1 MSTIQYTSIFPDIQ
15 SSLCNLGAVLFIK
28 QFKTDKKLIDR
39 DKIRKS
45 IFSYIPDYMMPKEI
59 LYFEKFFL
67 SENGK
72 IERKKMFSYFHQ
84 STKKTNESY
93 NDCRTTSGVAKEILE
108 VWRETLGSKTLETND
123 NLYDYGADSLLMAQ
137 AVTKMRDKLK
147 LEIPFEELLRHVIKE
162 PTVCGCENYISN
174 YWKNKDKP
182 IDINNNSMFFVKRYD
197 NHDSDGV
204 RVLVHG
210 ALGSVENYTALGSE
224 LSKWKSRNVIAFG
237 IADYAKYKEIASE
250 NLVLELAEQ
259 YSQYLINSNW
269 KNIQLIGYS
278 FSGSII
284 IEMARLLVEQ
294 GAKVDN
300 VIIIESGTIPIHIK
314 SELLLELLFLDSM
327 AVSEVVLGI
336 EQRNLLK
343 DVFNFVESE
352 NLTEIDDE
360 IFKSILCSDKDRK
373 RVSYLLNM
381 GMKKR
386 LDMYQKASK
395 NDNNFQ
401 NLYPIYKKSFE
412 ALQITPNIYFG
423 DITYCSVKEREGAYE
438 NFNAVLEKWDDILLG
453 NIKQKTIAGNH
464 YTCMNVEHAVSLARV
479 IISETGDDN
488 LDDIKSEKEE
498 VHFIVTE
505 DCLEKNHFYIE
516 YALYKRKESILCAM
530 LRFLMDRGIFVN
542 ENQVYTFKEIK
553 ERINTLPENE
563 EILRRWLKV
572 LNSYGFIKEEANGF
586 TALLKITEHFFETI
600 WSQMEE
606 LWNGKLCNKLAN
618 EYLLKN
624 IKALSELFSGEINP
638 THILFPEGKF
648 DYAEALYKDTFIFQ
662 YLNTK
667 IAQKIKEFLDATEH
681 IEILELGA
689 GTGATTD
696 NVLPL
701 IKERKNVIY
710 YFSDISYV
718 FLREAQH
725 KYSEFR
731 NIKYMTLNVNNLDL
745 GKKVDI
751 IIANGVLNNAK
762 NIKYT
767 LDKMLEITSEKG
779 KIFIIEQVEESLEML
794 VSQVFMMKDSSA
806 LEEKG
811 GKTFRNTEEWLRLLR
826 DDRIEKIEVFPEKYN
841 IDQRLFILYHK

>member
-1 MSTIQYTSIFPDIQ
+1 
-15 SSLCNLGAVLFIK
+15 
-28 QFKTDKKLIDR
+28 
-39 DKIRKS
+39 
-45 IFSYIPDYMMPKEI
+45 
-59 LYFEKFFL
+59 
-67 SENGK
+67 
-72 IERKKMFSYFHQ
+72 
-84 STKKTNESY
+84 
-93 NDCRTTSGVAKEILE
+93 
-108 VWRETLGSKTLETND
+108 
-123 NLYDYGADSLLMAQ
+123 
-137 AVTKMRDKLK
+137 
-147 LEIPFEELLRHVIKE
+147 
-162 PTVCGCENYISN
+162 
-174 YWKNKDKP
+174 
-182 IDINNNSMFFVKRYD
+182 
-197 NHDSDGV
+197 
-204 RVLVHG
+204 
-210 ALGSVENYTALGSE
+210 
-224 LSKWKSRNVIAFG
+224 
-237 IADYAKYKEIASE
+237 
-250 NLVLELAEQ
+250 
-259 YSQYLINSNW
+259 
-269 KNIQLIGYS
+269 
-278 FSGSII
+278 
-284 IEMARLLVEQ
+284 
-294 GAKVDN
+294 
-300 VIIIESGTIPIHIK
+300 
-314 SELLLELLFLDSM
+314 
-327 AVSEVVLGI
+327 
-336 EQRNLLK
+336 
-343 DVFNFVESE
+343 
-352 NLTEIDDE
+352 
-360 IFKSILCSDKDRK
+360 
-373 RVSYLLNM
+373 
-381 GMKKR
+381 
-386 LDMYQKASK
+386 
-395 NDNNFQ
+395 
-401 NLYPIYKKSFE
+401 
-412 ALQITPNIYFG
+412 
-423 DITYCSVKEREGAYE
+423 
-438 NFNAVLEKWDDILLG
+438 
-453 NIKQKTIAGNH
+453 
-464 YTCMNVEHAVSLARV
+464 
-479 IISETGDDN
+479 
-488 LDDIKSEKEE
+488 
-498 VHFIVTE
+498 
-505 DCLEKNHFYIE
+505 
-516 YALYKRKESILCAM
+516 M

>member
-1 MSTIQYTSIFPDIQ
+1 MVSVDQ
-15 SSLCNLGAVLFIK
+15 A
-28 QFKTDKKLIDR
+28 
-39 DKIRKS
+39 
-45 IFSYIPDYMMPKEI
+45 YMVGHMK
-59 LYFEKFFL
+59 
-67 SENGK
+67 NA
-72 IERKKMFSYFHQ
+72 
-84 STKKTNESY
+84 
-93 NDCRTTSGVAKEILE
+93 D
-108 VWRETLGSKTLETND
+108 GS
-123 NLYDYGADSLLMAQ
+123 
-137 AVTKMRDKLK
+137 
-147 LEIPFEELLRHVIKE
+147 
-162 PTVCGCENYISN
+162 
-174 YWKNKDKP
+174 
-182 IDINNNSMFFVKRYD
+182 INNK
-197 NHDSDGV
+197 
-204 RVLVHG
+204 
-210 ALGSVENYTALGSE
+210 
-224 LSKWKSRNVIAFG
+224 IAFG

-505 DCLEKNHFYIE
+505 DCLEKS
-516 YALYKRKESILCAM
+516 KRLIF
-530 LRFLMDRGIFVN
+530 RYDR
-542 ENQVYTFKEIK
+542 
-553 ERINTLPENE
+553 
-563 EILRRWLKV
+563 
-572 LNSYGFIKEEANGF
+572 
-586 TALLKITEHFFETI
+586 KI
-600 WSQMEE
+600 
-606 LWNGKLCNKLAN
+606 
-618 EYLLKN
+618 
-624 IKALSELFSGEINP
+624 P
-638 THILFPEGKF
+638 
-648 DYAEALYKDTFIFQ
+648 D
-662 YLNTK
+662 
-667 IAQKIKEFLDATEH
+667 
-681 IEILELGA
+681 
-689 GTGATTD
+689 
-696 NVLPL
+696 
-701 IKERKNVIY
+701 
-710 YFSDISYV
+710 YFSV
-718 FLREAQH
+718 A
-725 KYSEFR
+725 
-731 NIKYMTLNVNNLDL
+731 
-745 GKKVDI
+745 G
-751 IIANGVLNNAK
+751 A
-762 NIKYT
+762 
-767 LDKMLEITSEKG
+767 
-779 KIFIIEQVEESLEML
+779 
-794 VSQVFMMKDSSA
+794 
-806 LEEKG
+806 
-811 GKTFRNTEEWLRLLR
+811 
-826 DDRIEKIEVFPEKYN
+826 P
-841 IDQRLFILYHK
+841 